1 MIGQRLSP
9 SPDSMPGSANF
20 IAGLAD
26 SAVICTEKTVKALA
40 LAAVLLGFGAGRRKD
55 NSGHAG

>member
-1 MIGQRLSP
+1 LVN
-9 SPDSMPGSANF
+9 AL
-20 IAGLAD
+20 LAD

-40 LAAVLLGFGAGRRKD
+40 LAAVLLGFGAGRTKD